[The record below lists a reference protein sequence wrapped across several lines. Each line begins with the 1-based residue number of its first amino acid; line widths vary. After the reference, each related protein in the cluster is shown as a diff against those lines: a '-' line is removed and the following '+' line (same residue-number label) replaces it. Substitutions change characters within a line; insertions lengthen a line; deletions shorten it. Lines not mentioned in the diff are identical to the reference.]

1 MRGRKR
7 HGDDGEH
14 DEVYEGQ
21 PAPDRRPADPVR
33 DVEHLRDRSDVAEVV
48 RPGRDRQERALRA
61 RLLPRRRR
69 GRVVVVHA
77 SRRIPLAR
85 RRRGARGLHRAA
97 RPAEAR
103 TAQERHG
110 HGHGPHGPAR
120 RQPSLLAGPRRVPD
134 ARPEEVLGPLANE
147 AQRMA
152 DVRVGRDLSYG
163 GVTMVT
169 QQKALVESGRANDLG
184 YKTFRLG
191 GYEFER
197 NAYFTIIR
205 YPGGEYHIPVGEFM
219 RAVQRDIGW
228 NFFYGMVKF
237 DEVFGTFNFYEKD
250 VEMKIKPEYAERF
263 GLLNL
268 YEYLARNDVTWNPE
282 IVSAVE
288 YSLFCPTTEE
298 YILPITHG
306 NDRVEWFLLL
316 NGQISMEVRD
326 RDTGIL
332 LAYLHMKSGDCT
344 AMPADISH
352 NLWAPERS
360 MLLVWENGNP
370 QLPEL
375 IRLGKTP
382 TAPLEEFGL
391 K

>member
-14 DEVYEGQ
+14 DEVYQGQ

-61 RLLPRRRR
+61 RVLPGRRRR
-69 GRVVVVHA
+69 RVVVVHA
-77 SRRIPLAR
+77 ARRIRLAR
-85 RRRGARGLHRAA
+85 RGRSARRLHRAP

-103 TAQERHG
+103 TPQERHG
-110 HGHGPHGPAR
+110 HRHGSHGPAR
-120 RQPSLLAGPRRVPD
+120 RQPGLLAGPRGVPD
-134 ARPEEVLGPLANE
+134 ARSEEVLGPLANE

-152 DVRVGRDLSYG
+152 DVRMGRDLPHG

-237 DEVFGTFNFYEKD
+237 DEVFGTFNFYEKGVD
-250 VEMKIKPEYAERF
+250 MFLGKYNDAWQKSGKPYSEM
-263 GLLNL
+263 
-268 YEYLARNDVTWNPE
+268 
-282 IVSAVE
+282 
-288 YSLFCPTTEE
+288 
-298 YILPITHG
+298 LP
-306 NDRVEWFLLL
+306 NE
-316 NGQISMEVRD
+316 QISATLQAIAEDWVP
-326 RDTGIL
+326 
-332 LAYLHMKSGDCT
+332 
-344 AMPADISH
+344 PAF
-352 NLWAPERS
+352 
-360 MLLVWENGNP
+360 NP
-370 QLPEL
+370 CA
-375 IRLGKTP
+375 
-382 TAPLEEFGL
+382 APLLSGTPFCL
-391 K
+391 KRGALHHGPFRKGTVGSTGVHNQTTCS